1 MNNYLLVGNP
11 NVGKTT
17 VFNSLTNSVATV
29 GNYSGVTV
37 EKRIGKLINSNGNI
51 IDLPGIYSLIPS
63 SIDEGVSTK
72 VLIEKEFNGIINVVD
87 VNSLVRHL
95 HLTIQLIEFGS
106 PISLVLNFY
115 DEFEKLG
122 RTLNREVLEQ
132 NLGIPVIKS
141 IATKSLNSDL
151 IIDAVNSNTKNKFK
165 IDYGILEDYINE
177 IKVLLPHNKLK
188 RRFIAL
194 SLLEG
199 NEEVFEYIKSFPNA
213 SLVFDVVD
221 KCNEYLKINTE
232 YNSSRVAIF
241 DKRREYIKELLK
253 SASYSKTNK
262 EQVINS
268 NTNKVDKIL
277 TSAPT
282 GILIFSLL
290 LVAIYFITFN
300 LLGNPISDYL
310 DGLFFGVIDEK
321 LLSLFNIIGITGMTS
336 DLLVNGLY
344 TGTASVL
351 VFLPQVVILF
361 LFLTTLESIGYLSR
375 VSILFD
381 SMFSKVGLNG
391 KSIIPLI
398 TGVGCNVPAIM
409 GTRVID
415 SKKERLITLLTIPFV
430 SCSARIPIY
439 LVFSEVFFGKYA
451 FLAMLFLQFFGIF
464 VVVIVSKLLN
474 STIFKKEIDYL
485 VLEVP
490 PYRLPQ
496 LKYILKVSYNKGKS
510 FVKNVAKF
518 VAIGTVIVW
527 FLSSFNFS
535 GYGVDQYDSFMGKIG
550 GAIAPLLAP
559 LGFGTWQAASS
570 LISGF
575 MAKEL
580 VVSSM
585 AIFYNVNES
594 GLGDVLLNHFTIA
607 SAASFLIFNAL
618 YIPCIATVGVIK
630 QETGS
635 YKWMFFSIILSTVVA
650 YIFSLI
656 TYGIFSLIT

>member
-37 EKRIGKLINSNGNI
+37 EKRIGKLINKSGNI
-51 IDLPGIYSLIPS
+51 IDLPGVYSLIPS
-63 SIDEGVSTK
+63 TIDEGVTAK

-106 PISLVLNFY
+106 PTTLVLNFY

-122 RTLNREVLEQ
+122 RTLNRDVLEET
-132 NLGIPVIKS
+132 LGIPVIKS
-141 IATKSLNSDL
+141 IATKSLNSEL
-151 IIDAVNSNTKNKFK
+151 IIDSVNSNTKNKFRV
-165 IDYGILEDYINE
+165 DYGILEKYVDE
-177 IKVLLPHNKLK
+177 IKALLPHNKLK

-199 NEEVFEYIKSFPNA
+199 NDEIVEYVKTFPNGI
-213 SLVFDVVD
+213 LVLDIVD
-221 KCNEYLKINTE
+221 RCNEYLKSNTDF
-232 YNSSRVAIF
+232 NNSRVAIF
-241 DKRREYIKELLK
+241 AKRREYIQELLAK
-253 SASYSKTNK
+253 ASYSKTNK
-262 EQVINS
+262 ELVTNS
-268 NTNKVDKIL
+268 STNRIDKKL
-277 TSAPT
+277 TSPLT
-282 GILIFSLL
+282 GIPIFLML
-290 LVAIYFITFN
+290 LVTIYFLTFN
-300 LLGNPISDYL
+300 ILGNPISDYL

-321 LLSLFNIIGITGMTS
+321 LMSLFETIGITGMS
-336 DLLVNGLY
+336 EDLIVNGVY

-375 VSILFD
+375 VSVLFD
-381 SMFSKVGLNG
+381 GILSKVGLNG

-439 LVFSEVFFGKYA
+439 LVFSEVFFGSYA
-451 FLAMLFLQFFGIF
+451 FLAMLFLQFFGII
-464 VVVIVSKLLN
+464 VVVLVSKLLN
-474 STIFKKEIDYL
+474 STIFKKDVDYL
-485 VLEVP
+485 VLEIP

-496 LKYILKVSYNKGKS
+496 IKYVLKVSYNKGKS

-535 GYGVDQYDSFMGKIG
+535 GYGVDQFDSFMGKIG
-550 GAIAPLLAP
+550 GAIAPFLAP

-585 AIFYNVNES
+585 AIFYDVNES
-594 GLGDVLLNHFTIA
+594 GLGEVLANHFTTA

-618 YIPCIATVGVIK
+618 YIPCIATVGAIK
-630 QETGS
+630 KETDS
-635 YKWMFFSIILSTVVA
+635 WKWTFFSIALSTIVA
-650 YIFSLI
+650 YIFALI
-656 TYGIFSLIT
+656 TYGIFSIFT